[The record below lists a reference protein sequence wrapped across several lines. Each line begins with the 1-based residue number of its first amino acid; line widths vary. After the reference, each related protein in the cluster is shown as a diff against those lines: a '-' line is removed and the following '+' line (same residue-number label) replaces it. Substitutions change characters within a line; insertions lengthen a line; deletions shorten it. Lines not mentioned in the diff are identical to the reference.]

1 MAEFKFY
8 LNGMEVEEPMN
19 WMDSKFE
26 YRRDPDLP
34 GLITTFVADVEFY
47 GSGYDL
53 IKQEFENGSGCGE
66 VLVKIEEL
74 CTNGINREGIIFL
87 SEIDLDLYRCVAKC
101 NIEDNT
107 IYGKL
112 SRLKETKVQINC
124 EKTVNGQVLS
134 QISDFPMPF
143 RTVGST
149 ANPAMAGA
157 LSPAFANMF
166 RAFRVAE
173 VMQQILNYITD
184 NGATIISDFLGIGPG
199 INVGTTAKIYT
210 EKICGMILG
219 WTGNLSV
226 PMGDTLLTS
235 DGADPILILDDI
247 FAELD
252 NQRRQQ
258 LTAVTQLA
266 EQTIITTAVESDL
279 PPELLSAKFYVSP
292 GKVSSVNG

>member
-8 LNGMEVEEPMN
+8 LNGTEVEEPMN

-53 IKQEFENGSGCGE
+53 IKQQFENGSGCGE

-112 SRLKETKVQINC
+112 SRLKDVKIQVNC
-124 EKTVNGQVLS
+124 GKTVNGQVLAPIQS
-134 QISDFPMPF
+134 YPMPF
-143 RTVGST
+143 RDINYSLGLRYDQTPNQPRSMYRMYRSIDV
-149 ANPAMAGA
+149 
-157 LSPAFANMF
+157 L
-166 RAFRVAE
+166 
-173 VMQQILNYITD
+173 QHYLNYITD
-184 NGATIISDFLGIGPG
+184 NDATIVSNFFS
-199 INVGTTAKIYT
+199 NIYN
-210 EKICGMILG
+210 EQICGMIVY
-219 WTGNLSV
+219 WVGNLS
-226 PMGDTLLTS
+226 
-235 DGADPILILDDI
+235 
-247 FAELD
+247 
-252 NQRRQQ
+252 
-258 LTAVTQLA
+258 
-266 EQTIITTAVESDL
+266 
-279 PPELLSAKFYVSP
+279 
-292 GKVSSVNG
+292 